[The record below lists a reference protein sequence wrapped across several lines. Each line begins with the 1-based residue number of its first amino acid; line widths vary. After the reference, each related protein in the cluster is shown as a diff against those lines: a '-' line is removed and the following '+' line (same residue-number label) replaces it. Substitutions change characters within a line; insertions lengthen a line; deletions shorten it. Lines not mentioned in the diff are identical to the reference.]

1 MEPLSAAT
9 IAALRARHIAFLAE
23 RLTDERAHGDFV
35 RSFSAG
41 YDHVLAQK
49 LRDVVQP
56 AKLVTG
62 VTHVLTSDTLRGLV
76 APVMREIHR
85 RVLASLKSDATPAGD
100 YVPEDARDAIDEVL
114 ARADLVPEAVLRK
127 IIDDEAIERIMH
139 DLSYDALIEFN
150 ETVNPFFADWGLP
163 ALIKRFIPVGAG
175 AVLKSMSAVSAE
187 FDKRLEPEIRKFL
200 LGFSRRSKKKLA
212 DYLIA
217 NAADPK
223 LVHLRQSVARVLYV
237 ETIASLTKNVDDDAR
252 MELDDAAL
260 GITLEVLGQERPREQ
275 LLAELEKLVR
285 EHGDETLGDWLARI
299 GVSARPELEAL
310 AELLWP
316 YVKLVM
322 ESPPARAFWERVTW
336 DFYASL
342 E

>member
-9 IAALRARHIAFLAE
+9 IGALRARHIAFLAE

-49 LRDVVQP
+49 LRDVVRP
-56 AKLVTG
+56 DALVDGLTS
-62 VTHVLTSDTLRGLV
+62 VLTTDALRGLV
-76 APVMREIHR
+76 APIVREIHR
-85 RVLASLKSDATPAGD
+85 RVLVTLKSDQTPVGD
-100 YVPEDARDAIDEVL
+100 YVPEDARRAIDELL
-114 ARADLVPEAVLRK
+114 ARPDLVPEAVLRRVV
-127 IIDDEAIERIMH
+127 DDPAIESIMH
-139 DLSYDALIEFN
+139 DLSYDALVEFN

-175 AVLKSMSAVSAE
+175 AVLKSMSAVRAE

-223 LVHLRQSVARVLYV
+223 LVHLRQSLARLVYV
-237 ETIASLTKNVDDDAR
+237 ETIASMTKNVDDDAR

-260 GITLEVLGQERPREQ
+260 GITLEVLHQEHPREQ
-275 LLAELEKLVR
+275 LRAELERLVR
-285 EHGDETLGDWLARI
+285 DHGEETVGAWLARI

-316 YVKLVM
+316 FVKLVM